1 MELDRFDYQIL
12 QALQQ
17 DARSTHQK
25 LAQSV
30 PLSAS
35 QIGRRIQRMEES
47 GVIQGYQV
55 NITPESIGLS
65 VMAFAHVSLE
75 RHSESSLREFA
86 QAIDSLPEV
95 LECYAAA
102 GEADYLLRIVVEDL
116 PSLSRFV
123 MNRLMQLSLVR
134 SVKSTIILDAIK
146 QTSKLP
152 VRSGKAAD

>member
-1 MELDRFDYQIL
+1 MELDRFDWQIL

-25 LAQSV
+25 LAQEI

-35 QIGRRIQRMEES
+35 QIGRRLQRMEEN
-47 GVIQGYQV
+47 GVVQGYQV
-55 NITPESIGLS
+55 NILPDRIGLS

-75 RHSESSLREFA
+75 RHNESALREFA
-86 QAIDSLPEV
+86 QAIHALPEV
-95 LECYAAA
+95 LECYATA

-146 QTSKLP
+146 HTSKLP
-152 VRSGKAAD
+152 LPHTRS